1 MMRTTP
7 SRMETIWKSR
17 DIPTAAPVSCIDPRK
32 PITVIFAE
40 FASTSTSFLYSLILV
55 MTIIAVLS
63 GIFGWIFANS

>member
-40 FASTSTSFLYSLILV
+40 FASTSTPFLVISHSSYDHHCGVIGYFWLDIR
-55 MTIIAVLS
+55 
-63 GIFGWIFANS
+63 